1 MVEKDKIIE
10 AVKLIISAIGEN
22 PHREGL
28 IDTPI
33 RVAEAYEE
41 LFSGMKLDPSD
52 VLSVGFEE
60 VYQEIVVIKDISFV
74 SICEHHLLPFVGY
87 ANIGYVPGNRIAGA
101 SKLAHALDILSRRP
115 QIQERLTHQLVDSI
129 YNTIKP
135 DGVVAVLS
143 AEHMCMSL
151 RGVKKSGS
159 KIVTSYSRG
168 DFRNQVTTKQEM
180 LSLLLES

>member
-129 YNTIKP
+129 YNTI
-135 DGVVAVLS
+135 
-143 AEHMCMSL
+143 
-151 RGVKKSGS
+151 
-159 KIVTSYSRG
+159 
-168 DFRNQVTTKQEM
+168 
-180 LSLLLES
+180 